1 MDELTELLIER
12 RCLQLMTAYN
22 THLDARDVPAFL
34 ALFAEDAVWARSN
47 PPVIELAGHAAIA
60 GFIARLPKGSVSRHL
75 MLNPRVE
82 VVDADNAVGVCF
94 GLVVRG
100 PEGDGS
106 FPVPMRG
113 VELLVEYRDRF
124 QRFDTGWRIT
134 RREMTRLIDV
144 GAQVTARA

>member
-1 MDELTELLIER
+1 MDDIEAMLIER

-34 ALFAEDAVWARSN
+34 ALFTEDAVWARSN
-47 PPVIELAGHAAIA
+47 LPVIELAGHAAIA

-82 VVDADNAVGVCF
+82 VTDADNATGVCY

-106 FPVPMRG
+106 LPVPMRG
-113 VELLVEYRDRF
+113 VELLVEYHDRF
-124 QRFDTGWRIT
+124 QRFDAGWRIT

-144 GAQVTARA
+144 ETPVTVRA